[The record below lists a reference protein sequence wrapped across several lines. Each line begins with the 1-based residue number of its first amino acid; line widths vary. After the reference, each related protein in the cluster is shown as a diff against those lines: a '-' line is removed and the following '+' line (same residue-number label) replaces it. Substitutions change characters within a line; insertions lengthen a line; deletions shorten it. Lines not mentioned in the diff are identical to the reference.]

1 MYTQCPDCSTAF
13 RVTANVLKQAAGKV
27 RCGGCGHAF
36 NALDYLSESLPE
48 QPTINEPQASLPELT
63 PEPLAKHAGL
73 PESISAAQ
81 SAALLKTLDQLAGS
95 NIRIEDT
102 GVEWRVLDDDEFG
115 DSPVDD
121 RQLEGSLN
129 DAAYETAPDYAVFG
143 DGPVDELLDDSPTP
157 IDQFLADTPNEVDA
171 AEIFDETA
179 NGPASTPVEELRFDD
194 NTPLPEDFGFSDG
207 PSDVPAATRRVED
220 PEPAPL
226 AEAEPVEELQAD
238 LELSDPDEW
247 EDLLGEVDELI
258 GAIGPDDGAGD
269 ERPGHADEDLT
280 EMAGIDETDAV
291 LLDDERDPGDDSV
304 DELLDMD
311 TQFALQAEAM
321 GIDLSG
327 RHATRIDV
335 DDRLSEEDLET
346 AAVYVDEDLELE
358 AETDQPS
365 DADDDYDDDDERVLG
380 AHDVDDDA
388 AGEELDSIN
397 FELDLDATA
406 DDDEETVHGDIDDDF
421 DADLV
426 VRIADEFD
434 VDEAV
439 DAADEDKDEED
450 DDIRILLDDERDE
463 PRKAEPYVPPMT
475 EEEQTINMMI
485 DQDLMS
491 MAVEDEDGFAST
503 IIMPGQDAADM
514 VAEEQAMQLSAADET
529 GTGFETIIME
539 GEFVRSELDKE
550 KLAADAAAAAVLA
563 KEARAREAE
572 RAAHSGRRNYGLIG
586 GAMLLLLLLV
596 AQVLHFSRDAL
607 ATNPGFND
615 LVGSMYRSIGKPLSP
630 AWDIAG
636 WRFEVTRGNADET
649 TNSLTIFSR
658 IGNKSDKPLPYPL
671 IGISLTDRFE
681 EVVGSRVLE
690 PADYLT
696 DDLDPRKL
704 VQPGNTFNAVM
715 TIRSPSP
722 EATGFKLNVCY
733 RVSGGQL
740 RCAIQDFR

>member
-48 QPTINEPQASLPELT
+48 QPTVNEPQPSLPELK
-63 PEPLAKHAGL
+63 PEPLKKHAGL

-95 NIRIEDT
+95 DIRIEDT

-121 RQLEGSLN
+121 LRFEGTAG
-129 DAAYETAPDYAVFG
+129 DAADGAAPHEPLSGA
-143 DGPVDELLDDSPTP
+143 GPVDELLDDSPTP
-157 IDQFLADTPNEVDA
+157 IDQFLTDTPNQVDA
-171 AEIFDETA
+171 AEIFDEAA

-207 PSDVPAATRRVED
+207 PGDDPAPTRERED
-220 PEPAPL
+220 PEPATL
-226 AEAEPVEELQAD
+226 AEAESAEEEPQAD
-238 LELSDPDEW
+238 LELADPDEW

-258 GAIGPDDGAGD
+258 EAIGPEDDAGD
-269 ERPGHADEDLT
+269 EWTGRAGEDPD
-280 EMAGIDETDAV
+280 ASGKADETDAV
-291 LLDDERDPGDDSV
+291 LAGEDEQDPGDDSV

-335 DDRLSEEDLET
+335 DDRQSEEDLET
-346 AAVYVDEDLELE
+346 AAVYVDEDIELDVDGDSRRDDGEDDELELD
-358 AETDQPS
+358 ARD
-365 DADDDYDDDDERVLG
+365 DAADAADDD
-380 AHDVDDDA
+380 
-388 AGEELDSIN
+388 LDSVN

-406 DDDEETVHGDIDDDF
+406 DDDDEETALGDIDDIVDIDDDL
-421 DADLV
+421 DADLD
-426 VRIADEFD
+426 ADIDTDFD
-434 VDEAV
+434 VDEE
-439 DAADEDKDEED
+439 DEARE
-450 DDIRILLDDERDE
+450 DDIRVLLDDERDE
-463 PRKAEPYVPPMT
+463 PRRETPYVPPMT

-491 MAVEDEDGFAST
+491 MAIEDEDGFAST
-503 IIMPGQDAADM
+503 IIMPDQDAADM
-514 VAEEQAMQLSAADET
+514 VAEEQARQVSAAEET
-529 GTGFETIIME
+529 GGFETIIME

-658 IGNKSDKPLPYPL
+658 IGNNSDKPLPYPL

-715 TIRSPSP
+715 TIRSPAP
-722 EATGFKLNVCY
+722 NATGFKLNVCY